1 MNPPKATNV
10 IVAEDDYL
18 VAEMIKGV
26 LDSNRYHVV
35 AEAADGLQAVD
46 LTNAHRPDVV
56 IMDIQMPGMDGIEA
70 SRQIQQTC
78 PTPVVV
84 LTAYD
89 DPVLVNQAVKAGIG
103 AYLLKPPDERE
114 LDRAIAIAMARFH
127 DLAELRR
134 LNGDLEKALAEIKT
148 LRGIIP
154 ICVSCKRIRDDQGFW
169 QRVDVYV
176 RDHSEAEFS
185 HSYCPE
191 CARKLYPDYADEE
204 DEPPAPSA

>member
-1 MNPPKATNV
+1 MTQTQVTNV
-10 IVAEDDYL
+10 LIAEDDYL

-26 LDSNRYHVV
+26 LDAGRYRIV
-35 AEAADGLQAVD
+35 AEASDGQQAVD
-46 LTNAHRPDVV
+46 LAAAHTPDVV

-70 SRQIQQTC
+70 SRRIQETC

-89 DPVLVNQAVKAGIG
+89 DPVLVQQASRAGVG

-114 LDRAIAIAMARFH
+114 LDRAIAIAIARFH

-134 LNGDLEKALAEIKT
+134 LNGQLERALSEIKT

-154 ICVSCKRIRDDQGFW
+154 ICVGCKRIRDDQGFW
-169 QRVDVYV
+169 QRVEVYV

-185 HSYCPE
+185 HSYCPD
-191 CARKLYPDYADEE
+191 CAAKLYPDFNDDEAE
-204 DEPPAPSA
+204 G